1 MCYCKHLFTS
11 VAGCYLEM
19 TSELVHTPKQ
29 TRSQDTQ
36 ERVLRALEEMLGERF
51 FEQITIRDLAART
64 GVATGTIYRRFKDK
78 EALLPVLYERFDH
91 TISEWAEG
99 FWDDFDLDTEL
110 RLEARI
116 RHLVGKHVA
125 FYKAHAPILRTVYLY
140 MRLHGELSVED
151 IDQKRQSLYAHMLEP
166 VISALATEEQVKPG
180 VDQIML
186 FLLLLL
192 SSVNER
198 VLFGDV
204 KPARTLQMDDEA
216 FITGLTDALHA
227 YLGTCPTG
235 RGGSANT

>member
-1 MCYCKHLFTS
+1 MATQ
-11 VAGCYLEM
+11 
-19 TSELVHTPKQ
+19 LVHTPKQ

-64 GVATGTIYRRFKDK
+64 GVASGTIYRRFKDK

-91 TISEWAEG
+91 AMSEWATG
-99 FWDDFDLDTEL
+99 FWDDFDLDAER
-110 RLEARI
+110 RLEPRM

-140 MRLHGELSVED
+140 MRLHGELSLEN
-151 IDQKRQSLYAHMLEP
+151 IDQKRQSLYQHMLEP
-166 VISALATEEQVKPG
+166 VLSALLSEEQVQPS
-180 VDQIML
+180 VDRFKL

-198 VLFGDV
+198 MLFGDL
-204 KPARTLQMDDEA
+204 KPARALQMDDEA
-216 FITGLTDALHA
+216 FVAELTAALQA
-227 YLGTCPTG
+227 CLVGGRTG
-235 RGGSANT
+235 RDRPATP